1 MCHSAQMYTDF
12 SFLPPQIDQSQR
24 NSFFLSN
31 MTIDKNCPLSGLLL
45 IVTYVLVE
53 VVDLTIVI
61 WTKLFFWVKAV
72 SSSMGVIQ
80 NKIIQSFFSMG
91 ETCDKLVRLSQAFF
105 IYTELKLL
113 YRI

>member
-1 MCHSAQMYTDF
+1 MNHFRELSA
-12 SFLPPQIDQSQR
+12 SEKL
-24 NSFFLSN
+24 
-31 MTIDKNCPLSGLLL
+31 KNIKNIKIQHRVQVVIRAKLL
-45 IVTYVLVE
+45 
-53 VVDLTIVI
+53 
-61 WTKLFFWVKAV
+61 FWVKAV

-113 YRI
+113 YKI

>member
-1 MCHSAQMYTDF
+1 MSNNCHYSANTIWLTTQMA
-12 SFLPPQIDQSQR
+12 Q
-24 NSFFLSN
+24 
-31 MTIDKNCPLSGLLL
+31 
-45 IVTYVLVE
+45 V
-53 VVDLTIVI
+53 VI
-61 WTKLFFWVKAV
+61 WAKPLFWVKAV

>member
-1 MCHSAQMYTDF
+1 MCTSLALKLVIQA
-12 SFLPPQIDQSQR
+12 
-24 NSFFLSN
+24 
-31 MTIDKNCPLSGLLL
+31 KPL
-45 IVTYVLVE
+45 
-53 VVDLTIVI
+53 
-61 WTKLFFWVKAV
+61 FWVKTV

-91 ETCDKLVRLSQAFF
+91 KTCDKLVRLSQAFF